1 MSSPLASR
9 RNLDFT
15 LYDWLGVDALAQRPA
30 HAEHSRETFD
40 ALLDLAERIAVD
52 KYLPTL
58 KAGDRHEP
66 WQDADGQVHT
76 LPAIREA
83 LEASAEAGLFACGF
97 PAELDGLAVPATVY
111 WAAIGLLKAANVSAA
126 GFMML
131 TVANARLIAAFG
143 TPAQVDA
150 FARPQIAGRWFG
162 TMCLSEPQAGSSLAD
177 ITTRAEPDGPDF
189 ASDALG
195 QRYRLRGNKMW
206 ISAGDHD
213 ASENIVH
220 LVLAK
225 VPGPDGKPIPGTKG
239 ISLFIVPK
247 YLHAASDGG
256 AQGTDAQGG
265 GAAQA
270 GAGAREVDAN
280 GADHTS
286 GEHAGASYAGA
297 EHTGASAGGP
307 QQPGLSGN
315 GAPGKVGARNDIAVA
330 GLNHKMGYRGTPNC
344 LLNLGEG
351 RFTPGGRAGAVGYR
365 VGEVGQGL
373 AQMFLMMNDA
383 RVGVGLGA
391 AMLAVRGYQLALTY
405 ATERLQGRPLDAR
418 GRVDQSP
425 VALIRHPDVRR
436 MLLAQKAYA
445 EGALALVLYA
455 GRLIDEERTAPD
467 AEARARAGQL
477 LSLLT
482 PVAKTWPSEW
492 GLAANDLAIQ
502 VHGGY
507 GYTRDFDVEQ
517 LYRDNRL
524 NPIHEG
530 TTGIQGL
537 DLLGRKILRERAA
550 SLGQLQARVAATV
563 ERARGAP
570 VLAGHADQLQ
580 AAWDKVGT
588 VVDGLLGLNNEARA
602 LAHATA
608 FLSAFGHAVVGWLWL
623 DQAVLCTAE
632 DAFCAGKRGACRFY
646 FETEMPR
653 VGVWLDQVAGLS
665 DVATEMLVEMF

>member
-9 RNLDFT
+9 RNLDFI
-15 LYDWLGVDALAQRPA
+15 LYDWLGVDALTQRPA

-52 KYLPTL
+52 KYLPSL
-58 KAGDRHEP
+58 KEGDRHEP
-66 WQDADGQVHT
+66 WQDADGEVHA
-76 LPAIREA
+76 LPAIRAA
-83 LEASAEAGLFACGF
+83 LEASAEAGLFACSF
-97 PAELDGLAVPATVY
+97 PAELDGLAVPATVSS
-111 WAAIGLLKAANVSAA
+111 AAMGLLKAANVSAA

-177 ITTRAEPDGPDF
+177 ITTRAEPDGHDF
-189 ASDALG
+189 ANDPLG
-195 QRYRLRGNKMW
+195 QRCRLRGNKMW

-247 YLHAASDGG
+247 FLPPSPQPGADATHAG
-256 AQGTDAQGG
+256 AEAPGE
-265 GAAQA
+265 
-270 GAGAREVDAN
+270 GAGATVP
-280 GADHTS
+280 S
-286 GEHAGASYAGA
+286 
-297 EHTGASAGGP
+297 GGP
-307 QQPGLSGN
+307 G
-315 GAPGKVGARNDIAVA
+315 VRNDIAVA

-351 RFTPGGRAGAVGYR
+351 RFTPGGRPGAVGYR
-365 VGEVGQGL
+365 VSEVGQGL
-373 AQMFLMMNDA
+373 AQMFMMMNDA

-391 AMLAVRGYQLALTY
+391 AMLAVRGYQLALAY
-405 ATERLQGRPLDAR
+405 ATERVQGRPLEAR
-418 GRVDQSP
+418 GKTDQPP

-455 GRLIDEERTAPD
+455 ARLIDEDRTAPD
-467 AEARARAGQL
+467 EAARARAGQL

-550 SLGQLQARVAATV
+550 SLRQLQALVSATA
-563 ERARGAP
+563 EHARGVPA
-570 VLAGHADQLQ
+570 LAALADELQ
-580 AAWDKVGT
+580 AAWARIDT
-588 VVDGLLGLNNEARA
+588 VVDGLLGLNNDARA

-623 DQAVLCTAE
+623 DQAVLCTTD
-632 DAFCAGKRGACRFY
+632 DAFCAGKRAACRFY

-665 DVATEMLVEMF
+665 DVASEMLVEMF

>member
-1 MSSPLASR
+1 MPAPPLASR

-15 LYDWLGVDALAQRPA
+15 LYDWLGVDALTQRPA

-40 ALLDLAERIAVD
+40 ALLDLAEKIAVD

-58 KAGDRHEP
+58 KEGDRHEP
-66 WQDADGQVHT
+66 WQDADGQVHA

-83 LEASAEAGLFACGF
+83 LQASAEAGLFACGF

-111 WAAIGLLKAANVSAA
+111 WAAMGLLKAANVSAA

-150 FARPQIAGRWFG
+150 FARPQVAGRWFG

-177 ITTRAEPDGPDF
+177 ITTRAEPDGSDF

-225 VPGPDGKPIPGTKG
+225 VPGPDGRPIPGTKG

-247 YLHAASDGG
+247 FLAAFPDDGVQERGLGDG
-256 AQGTDAQGG
+256 ATAH
-265 GAAQA
+265 A
-270 GAGAREVDAN
+270 GAGAR
-280 GADHTS
+280 
-286 GEHAGASYAGA
+286 GA
-297 EHTGASAGGP
+297 EAGDAARGGAGGVVSP
-307 QQPGLSGN
+307 AGL
-315 GAPGKVGARNDIAVA
+315 GARNDIAVA
-330 GLNHKMGYRGTPNC
+330 GLNHKMGFRGTPNC

-373 AQMFLMMNDA
+373 AQMFMMMNDA

-405 ATERLQGRPLDAR
+405 ATERTQGRPLDAR
-418 GRVDQSP
+418 GRVDQPP
-425 VALIRHPDVRR
+425 VALIRHPDIRR

-467 AEARARAGQL
+467 EEARARAGQL

-550 SLGQLQARVAATV
+550 SLRQLQALVSATA

-570 VLAGHADQLQ
+570 ALAAHADQLQ
-580 AAWDKVGT
+580 AAWDKVGV
-588 VVDGLLGLNNEARA
+588 VVDGLLGLNNDARA

-632 DAFCAGKRGACRFY
+632 DAFCAGKRAACRFY

-653 VGVWLDQVAGLS
+653 VAVWLDQVAGLS
-665 DVATEMLVEMF
+665 DVASEMLVDMF

>member
-1 MSSPLASR
+1 MSAALASR

-15 LYDWLGVDALAQRPA
+15 LYEWLGVEGLLDRPA
-30 HAEHSRETFD
+30 FADHSRETFD
-40 ALLDLAERIAVD
+40 ALLDLSERLAVD

-66 WQDADGQVHT
+66 SLDADGQVHV

-83 LEASAEAGLFACGF
+83 LAATAEAGLFASGF
-97 PAELDGLAVPATVY
+97 PAELDGMAVPSTVF
-111 WAAIGLLKAANVSAA
+111 WAAMGLLKAANVSAA

-143 TPAQVDA
+143 TPLQIAT
-150 FARPQIAGRWFG
+150 FAAPQIAGRWFG

-177 ITTRAEPDGPDF
+177 ITTRAEPDGQDEH
-189 ASDALG
+189 G

-225 VPGPDGKPIPGTKG
+225 VPGPDGRPIPGTPG
-239 ISLFIVPK
+239 ISLFIMPK
-247 YLHAASDGG
+247 FLP
-256 AQGTDAQGG
+256 DA
-265 GAAQA
+265 
-270 GAGAREVDAN
+270 
-280 GADHTS
+280 
-286 GEHAGASYAGA
+286 
-297 EHTGASAGGP
+297 AGGL
-307 QQPGLSGN
+307 GE
-315 GAPGKVGARNDIAVA
+315 RNDVVVA

-351 RFTPGGRAGAVGYR
+351 RYTPGGQAGAVGYL
-365 VGEVGQGL
+365 VGGVGQGL
-373 AQMFLMMNDA
+373 PIMFQMMNDA

-391 AMLAVRGYQLALTY
+391 AMLAIRGYQLALTY
-405 ATERLQGRPLDAR
+405 ATERAQGRPLSAK
-418 GRVDQSP
+418 GRVETPP
-425 VALIRHPDVRR
+425 VPLITHPDVMR
-436 MLLAQKAYA
+436 MLLAAKVYA
-445 EGALALVLYA
+445 EGALSLVLYA
-455 GRLIDEERTAPD
+455 GKLIDDERSAPD
-467 AEARARAGQL
+467 EAARTQAGAL

-550 SLGQLQARVAATV
+550 RLRQLQGLVSATV
-563 ERARGAP
+563 ARAGAHP
-570 VLAGHADQLQ
+570 ALDGQAGQLQ
-580 AAWDKVGT
+580 AAWDRVGT
-588 VVDGLLGLNNEARA
+588 TVDHLLKLNDDARA

-623 DQAVLCTAE
+623 DQAVLCA
-632 DAFCAGKRGACRFY
+632 AAGSDPYSLGKVRACRFY
-646 FETEMPR
+646 FETELPR
-653 VGVWLDQVAGLS
+653 VAVWLDQVDALS
-665 DVATEMLVEMF
+665 DTASDRPVEQF

>member
-1 MSSPLASR
+1 MLSSR

-15 LYDWLGVDALAQRPA
+15 LYEWLGVEALLDRPA
-30 HAEHSRETFD
+30 YADHSRATFD
-40 ALLDLAERIAVD
+40 ALLDLSERLATD

-58 KAGDRHEP
+58 KDSDRHEP
-66 WQDADGQVHT
+66 SLDAEGNVHV
-76 LPAIREA
+76 LPAIRDA
-83 LEASAEAGLFACGF
+83 LAATAEAGLFAAGF
-97 PAELDGLAVPATVY
+97 PAELDGMAVPSTVY
-111 WAAIGLLKAANVSAA
+111 WAAMGLLKAASVSAT

-131 TVANARLIAAFG
+131 TVANARLIATFG
-143 TPAQVDA
+143 TPAQVAA
-150 FARPQIAGRWFG
+150 FAAPQIAGRWFG

-177 ITTRAEPDGPDF
+177 ISTRAEPDGQDGF
-189 ASDALG
+189 G

-206 ISAGDHD
+206 ISGGDHD

-225 VPGPDGKPIPGTKG
+225 VPGPDGKPVAGTRG

-247 YLHAASDGG
+247 YLPSN
-256 AQGTDAQGG
+256 DAPESE
-265 GAAQA
+265 A
-270 GAGAREVDAN
+270 GE
-280 GADHTS
+280 
-286 GEHAGASYAGA
+286 
-297 EHTGASAGGP
+297 
-307 QQPGLSGN
+307 
-315 GAPGKVGARNDIAVA
+315 RNDIVVA
-330 GLNHKMGYRGTPNC
+330 GLNHKMGFRGIPNC

-351 RFTPGGRAGAVGYR
+351 RFTPAGRSGAIGYLVGQ
-365 VGEVGQGL
+365 VGQGL
-373 AQMFLMMNDA
+373 PIMFQMMNEA

-391 AMLAVRGYQLALTY
+391 AMLAIRGYQLALTY
-405 ATERLQGRPLDAR
+405 ATDRLQGRPLDTR
-418 GRVDQSP
+418 GRVENPP
-425 VALIRHPDVRR
+425 VPLISHPDVKR

-455 GRLIDEERTAPD
+455 GRLIDEERSAPD
-467 AEARARAGQL
+467 ADARGQAGAL

-550 SLGQLQARVAATV
+550 SLRQLQGLVSATV
-563 ERARGAP
+563 ERARSQAG
-570 VLAGHADQLQ
+570 LAALADALEGTWKHV
-580 AAWDKVGT
+580 AGT
-588 VVDGLLGLNNEARA
+588 VERLLTLNDDARA

-623 DQAVLCTAE
+623 DQAVLCAAAE
-632 DAFCAGKRGACRFY
+632 PDDYRLGKIRACRFF
-646 FETEMPR
+646 FETELPR
-653 VGVWLDQVAGLS
+653 VAVWLDQVDGLS
-665 DVATEMLVEMF
+665 DVAAGMPAEQF

>member
-1 MSSPLASR
+1 MPATPLASR

-15 LYDWLGVDALAQRPA
+15 LYDWLGVDALTQRPA
-30 HAEHSRETFD
+30 HADHSRETFD

-58 KAGDRHEP
+58 KEGDRHEP
-66 WQDADGQVHT
+66 WQDADGQVHA

-83 LEASAEAGLFACGF
+83 LQASAEAGLFACGF

-111 WAAIGLLKAANVSAA
+111 WAAMGLLKAANVSAA

-150 FARPQIAGRWFG
+150 FARPQVAGRWFG

-177 ITTRAEPDGPDF
+177 ITTRAEPDGPDS

-225 VPGPDGKPIPGTKG
+225 VPGLDGKPIPGTKG

-247 YLHAASDGG
+247 FLPASPDDGAQERGVGDGG
-256 AQGTDAQGG
+256 AAH
-265 GAAQA
+265 A
-270 GAGAREVDAN
+270 GAGAR
-280 GADHTS
+280 
-286 GEHAGASYAGA
+286 GED
-297 EHTGASAGGP
+297 AGGAARGAGSVVSP
-307 QQPGLSGN
+307 AGL
-315 GAPGKVGARNDIAVA
+315 GARNDIAVA
-330 GLNHKMGYRGTPNC
+330 GLNHKMGFRGTPNC

-351 RFTPGGRAGAVGYR
+351 RFTPGGQPGAVGYR

-373 AQMFLMMNDA
+373 AQMFMMMNDA

-405 ATERLQGRPLDAR
+405 ATERTQGRPLDAR
-418 GRVDQSP
+418 GRVDQPP

-455 GRLIDEERTAPD
+455 ARLIDEERTAPD
-467 AEARARAGQL
+467 EEARARAGQL

-550 SLGQLQARVAATV
+550 SLRQLQALVSATA

-570 VLAGHADQLQ
+570 ALAAHADQLQ
-580 AAWDKVGT
+580 AAWDKVGV
-588 VVDGLLGLNNEARA
+588 VVDGLLGLNNDARA

-632 DAFCAGKRGACRFY
+632 DAFCAGKRAACRFY

-665 DVATEMLVEMF
+665 DVASEMLVEMF